1 MFSFLATLFKRIK
14 PDRRRER
21 RAQLRAKASFGTIK
35 GVVVDLSL
43 GGCGFYPHDE
53 GLEVGQ
59 EALLTLDFGVE
70 VMHIPS
76 KISAKDDEGLIYG
89 IAFREV
95 SPANFEILNDMLVSR
110 VVAHDDEA
118 NKVRTA
124 GL

>member
-1 MFSFLATLFKRIK
+1 MFSFLARLFKRIK

-35 GVVVDLSL
+35 GVMVDLSL

-53 GLEVGQ
+53 GLAVGQ

-70 VMHIPS
+70 IVHIPA
-76 KISAKDDEGLIYG
+76 KVTGKDDEGLIYG
-89 IAFREV
+89 IAFQEV
-95 SPANFEILNDMLVSR
+95 SPANIEVLNDMLVAR
-110 VVAHDDEA
+110 VAAHEDDA
-118 NKVRTA
+118 QKDRAA